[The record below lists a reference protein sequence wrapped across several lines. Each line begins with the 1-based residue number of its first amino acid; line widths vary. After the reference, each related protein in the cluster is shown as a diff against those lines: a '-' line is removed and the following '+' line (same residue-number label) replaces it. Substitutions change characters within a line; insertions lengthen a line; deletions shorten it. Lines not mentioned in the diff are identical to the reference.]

1 MDAMLNPHTGQVVAE
16 DEDGVIYELE
26 GGGLEMQLGVKR
38 YVLQELE
45 GDEDLEEEA
54 VLLGFRQRIGSL
66 LLDRV
71 LRRQDEEG
79 VRQRIALAA
88 DGHLAL
94 LHGFEQGGL
103 RFRRRPV
110 DLICEDD
117 IGEDRPL
124 EEAEFSLSAASALV
138 DDLRAG
144 DVGGHEVRGELDP
157 VEIQPQA
164 VSQRPD
170 QEGLGEAGNA
180 LDDAVPAGEDSDE
193 KLLNDIFLAND
204 DLADFCPEFVKA
216 LLHAFDFSQV

>member
-1 MDAMLNPHTGQVVAE
+1 MFLHC
-16 DEDGVIYELE
+16 
-26 GGGLEMQLGVKR
+26 
-38 YVLQELE
+38 LQ
-45 GDEDLEEEA
+45 
-54 VLLGFRQRIGSL
+54 
-66 LLDRV
+66 
-71 LRRQDEEG
+71 
-79 VRQRIALAA
+79 
-88 DGHLAL
+88 
-94 LHGFEQGGL
+94 QGGL
-103 RFRRRPV
+103 RFGWGAV
-110 DLICEDD
+110 NLVGEDD
-117 IGEDRPL
+117 IGEVRSL
-124 EEAEFSLSAASALV
+124 EEAELSLSAASALV

-204 DLADFCPEFVKA
+204 DLADFCPELVKA